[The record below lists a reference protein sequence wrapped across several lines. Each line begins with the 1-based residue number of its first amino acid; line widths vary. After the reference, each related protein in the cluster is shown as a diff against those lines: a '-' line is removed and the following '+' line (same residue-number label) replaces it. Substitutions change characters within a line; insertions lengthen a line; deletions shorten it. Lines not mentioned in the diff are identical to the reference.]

1 MIIVAA
7 VKCLCIIF
15 YSGNIPNYDNCS
27 CCSKYFIAYVLYFIV
42 VIYQIMIIVTAVK
55 CLCIIFYSGNIP
67 NYDNCSCCKMPSQI

>member
-15 YSGNIPNYDNCS
+15 YSGNIPNYDNCN
-27 CCSKYFIAYVLYFIV
+27 CC
-42 VIYQIMIIVTAVK
+42 K

-67 NYDNCSCCKMPSQI
+67 NYDNCSCCKMPMYYIL

>member
-15 YSGNIPNYDNCS
+15 YSGNIPNY
-27 CCSKYFIAYVLYFIV
+27 V
-42 VIYQIMIIVTAVK
+42 IVTAVK

-67 NYDNCSCCKMPSQI
+67 NYDNCNCCKMPMYYIL

>member
-27 CCSKYFIAYVLYFIV
+27 CCKS
-42 VIYQIMIIVTAVK
+42 
-55 CLCIIFYSGNIP
+55 LCIIFYSGNIP
-67 NYDNCSCCKMPSQI
+67 NYDNCNCCKMPMYYIL

>member
-15 YSGNIPNYDNCS
+15 YSGNIPNYDN
-27 CCSKYFIAYVLYFIV
+27 
-42 VIYQIMIIVTAVK
+42 VTGLK

-67 NYDNCSCCKMPSQI
+67 NYDNCSCCKMPM

>member
-27 CCSKYFIAYVLYFIV
+27 CC
-42 VIYQIMIIVTAVK
+42 
-55 CLCIIFYSGNIP
+55 
-67 NYDNCSCCKMPSQI
+67 KMPMYYIL

>member
-15 YSGNIPNYDNCS
+15 YSQIM
-27 CCSKYFIAYVLYFIV
+27 IIVAAVLCIYFIV

-67 NYDNCSCCKMPSQI
+67 NYDNCSCCKMPMYYIL

>member
-27 CCSKYFIAYVLYFIV
+27 
-42 VIYQIMIIVTAVK
+42 QIMIIVTAVK

-67 NYDNCSCCKMPSQI
+67 NYDNCSCCKMPMYYIL

>member
-7 VKCLCIIF
+7 VKCLGIIF
-15 YSGNIPNYDNCS
+15 YSGNIPMY
-27 CCSKYFIAYVLYFIV
+27 YILLYFKV

-67 NYDNCSCCKMPSQI
+67 NYDNCNCCKMPMYYIL